1 MLDFDE
7 INAKEEEEKTKKY
20 RDERKVVLVG
30 KEGQYKTLD
39 EAIRDCDEFSIIYL
53 EEGVYVISQPVTK
66 PGLIIQ
72 KKDMDKKVFIM
83 ANEGPVVT
91 VDMKNFHFVVFKDI
105 TFLHSGICISAKFK
119 ESAMAEP

>member
-1 MLDFDE
+1 
-7 INAKEEEEKTKKY
+7 
-20 RDERKVVLVG
+20 
-30 KEGQYKTLD
+30 
-39 EAIRDCDEFSIIYL
+39 
-53 EEGVYVISQPVTK
+53 
-66 PGLIIQ
+66 
-72 KKDMDKKVFIM
+72 MDKKVFIM